1 MRILISYEESYRVY
15 SDALERAIRGL
26 RPDTDVAACSLA
38 EIGEQVE
45 SFDPHLVVS
54 SRPNTVDPG
63 GRAAWYKLSPEPDEP
78 SEACLGGRR
87 WRTLNP
93 PLEELLS
100 FIDEVE
106 TLVRDGRELGG
117 C

>member
-45 SFDPHLVVS
+45 QTSPLIA
-54 SRPNTVDPG
+54 RRM
-63 GRAAWYKLSPEPDEP
+63 RAAKLAVKSD
-78 SEACLGGRR
+78 A
-87 WRTLNP
+87 
-93 PLEELLS
+93 
-100 FIDEVE
+100 VA
-106 TLVRDGRELGG
+106 
-117 C
+117 

>member
-1 MRILISYEESYRVY
+1 MRILISYQESHRVY
-15 SDALERAIRGL
+15 ADVLKRAVRGL
-26 RPDTDVAACSLA
+26 RPGAEVAACSL
-38 EIGEQVE
+38 GSLGGWVR
-45 SFDPHLVVS
+45 SFDPDLVVS

-87 WRTLNP
+87 WRRHNP

-100 FIDEVE
+100 LIDEVE
-106 TLVRDGRELGG
+106 ALVRGEREPRG